1 MTVQVF
7 EVGEIVL
14 EQLAVMGEHRHQ
26 SDLMLGLSIFIE
38 GS

>member
-1 MTVQVF
+1 MTAQVF

-26 SDLMLGLSIFIE
+26 SDLMLGLSIFTK